1 MIADRFRL
9 LATGV
14 CATLALSGCAAAP
27 GAQTTAPSPSANKHG
42 APVLTQPELDTA
54 QFVPD
59 PCRLLAAPQL
69 AQLGITVSGQPED
82 SPLGKACRWVATDTA
97 AKVDFSLDIN
107 TQIGGL
113 DQLYGRK
120 NVFRVWQPLEIS
132 GYPAVIADEAGKPF
146 GQCRTNVAVS
156 NTVLV
161 ATGLQLK
168 AGLDKPTDF
177 DDPCPRGVKILEQV
191 IRTLQGGR

>member
-9 LATGV
+9 LAAAG
-14 CATLALSGCAAAP
+14 CAALVLSGCAAVP
-27 GAQTTAPSPSANKHG
+27 GAPTPAPSSSANKHG
-42 APVLTQPELDTA
+42 APVLAQPELDTA
-54 QFVPD
+54 QFVPE
-59 PCRLLAAPQL
+59 PCRLLAATQL

-82 SPLGKACRWVATDTA
+82 SPLGKACRWIATDTA

-132 GYPAVIADEAGKPF
+132 GYPAVIADEADKPF

-156 NTVLV
+156 NTVLI
-161 ATGLQLK
+161 AAGLQLK
-168 AGLDKPTDF
+168 AGQDKPTDF

-191 IRTLQGGR
+191 IHTLKGGR